1 MSENSHTTEAD
12 RLRELLAAIRRDLVG
27 AVEFLADFSNDR
39 RPFDRLA
46 SAWGEL
52 NSESPRVAAA
62 MHDGIRDLERC
73 LPSDPDRVMDEYRS
87 EMNARAELVPEVTEI
102 GHVFEASEKK
112 ITKLAQELRPEDF
125 TE

>member
-1 MSENSHTTEAD
+1 MSENSHSSEVA
-12 RLRELLAAIRRDLVG
+12 RLRLLRAVIQKNLVG

-87 EMNARAELVPEVTEI
+87 EMNARAELVPEGTEM
-102 GHVFEASEKK
+102 GHVFEASEKE
-112 ITKLAQELRPEDF
+112 IAKLQELRPEDF